1 MSYYLWE
8 EAPTNEEFFS
18 SYSISGFPLQHA
30 VTTPAIGMQAQAQPL
45 ATGPRTYSNASMQPP
60 SLYGHGVPDSH
71 IDLRDQIS
79 IPRTTMFNSKSI
91 LITQQQPSTPSR
103 SLINGM
109 IFTPL
114 SSPAELGALRLFR
127 TPPVLN
133 SYQSDKIVYPLKIK
147 ETPAFKPADT
157 PQNSPGRPSLSH
169 SQASYAA
176 TSPSQHS
183 PGQRVRWPSLTDS
196 QPVQPP
202 LPQEHQHQ
210 SSRIPTGQAPASEA
224 ASQHPVNGDTK
235 PSRVAIPRYSRSD
248 SIQTRP
254 SISRAESGD
263 SPQSVVSP
271 TNTVDQPVMTAPTGP
286 MTKSVALP
294 NRPRPGRKPIPV
306 ADAQDRRRN
315 QNRQA
320 QRNFRDKRQQKLE
333 EATIELE
340 QLKHSYQEAMR
351 TWQQQD
357 EVNRQKLNAALE
369 RAARAEEQ
377 LRLITERAEKLQQQA
392 QSAQNP
398 LLSPSSIGTFRTG
411 VAAPTTQA
419 REDVPP
425 ASYPHEVDF
434 TNFGR
439 SLANSFS
446 SRNVASTNDDSQMDF
461 RMDQDDKCG
470 FCTDTSN
477 CLCRQAEA
485 ANAEKAI
492 QAPEPVSAPT
502 ITLPGG
508 CEKCQADPERARAC
522 RELAS
527 ATRMTM
533 RGIDNPPRP
542 NLGDGD
548 PMDTSCSTMVDKFN
562 QFGER
567 TASIADLFGRRQ
579 MRAYPRPTGGYDLE
593 EADAAEVLTSL
604 HRRHRVTPNPSPP
617 NPREAA
623 AQF

>member
-71 IDLRDQIS
+71 IDLQDQIS

-147 ETPAFKPADT
+147 ERHQRSKTA
-157 PQNSPGRPSLSH
+157 PGGHRCHTL
-169 SQASYAA
+169 
-176 TSPSQHS
+176 
-183 PGQRVRWPSLTDS
+183 RLL
-196 QPVQPP
+196 QPP